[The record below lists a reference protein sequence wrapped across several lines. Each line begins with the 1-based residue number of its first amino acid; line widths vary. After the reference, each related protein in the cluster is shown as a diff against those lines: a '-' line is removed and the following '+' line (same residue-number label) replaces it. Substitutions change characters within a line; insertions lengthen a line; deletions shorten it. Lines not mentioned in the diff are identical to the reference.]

1 MVFPIIPV
9 ALSIIAGVG
18 AGALVGGGGKKEFR
32 FASPEWT
39 KTISSNIQETITNTI
54 TKTTQISPIVEF
66 SPIYQIESPYG
77 EITSKKEI
85 TSEPTV
91 EQVVTPKITP
101 TIEAPIQEGAAG
113 GNLMGIVA
121 PLVLLGGVGTIAY
134 LIIKK

>member
-1 MVFPIIPV
+1 MVFPLIPV

-18 AGALVGGGGKKEFR
+18 AGALVGGGGKKEFKI
-32 FASPEWT
+32 ASPEWT
-39 KTISSNIQETITNTI
+39 RTISSNIQETITNTI

-91 EQVVTPKITP
+91 EQTVTPKITP
-101 TIEAPIQEGAAG
+101 TIEAPIQEGAVG
-113 GNLMGIVA
+113 SDLMSVIA
-121 PLVLLGGVGTIAY
+121 PMILLGGVGTIAY
-134 LIIKK
+134 FIIKK